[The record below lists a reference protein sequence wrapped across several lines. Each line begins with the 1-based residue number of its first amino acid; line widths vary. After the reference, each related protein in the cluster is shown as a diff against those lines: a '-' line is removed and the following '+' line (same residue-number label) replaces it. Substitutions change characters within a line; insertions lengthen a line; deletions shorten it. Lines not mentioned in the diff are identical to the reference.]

1 MQVDETEETK
11 DMSAPKPHVEGTTT
25 EATPMVIEVPDSPRE
40 NKHPQQA
47 REIWSAGSLRW
58 RREEL
63 RQQLRRDETARDQQG
78 RSTQACR
85 EAMWLRMEETGRTGI
100 PDRGES
106 ANGEEWPSQ
115 RGLAVTGEGIG
126 PRQQMAPRPR
136 ERNRPT

>member
-25 EATPMVIEVPDSPRE
+25 DMVIEVPDSPRE

-63 RQQLRRDETARDQQG
+63 RQQLRKTKLLETNKVG
-78 RSTQACR
+78 RHRHA
-85 EAMWLRMEETGRTGI
+85 
-100 PDRGES
+100 
-106 ANGEEWPSQ
+106 
-115 RGLAVTGEGIG
+115 
-126 PRQQMAPRPR
+126 
-136 ERNRPT
+136 ERRCG